1 MSRKNKQLTDFDN
14 LKETTAAAM
23 PQPTEKLDQPPTLAL
38 PTEGNGGGT
47 PASTVDAEDN
57 SAVQRMMYRVPGS
70 QRAMEA
76 TTEAAVQTPAV
87 PEADK
92 GGQAVEPQYQSD
104 WSKGFFP
111 ALDTY
116 KGRQIPIVQA
126 IGDYNKW
133 ATDTGNKPLDVMSTM
148 AALQDRDPNK
158 SIADNEET
166 ERRARSNE
174 RWERIGNLLSHFG
187 NFIGTTKGA
196 PAQQLETGQAL
207 TARQKQ
213 LRDATLALRDK
224 RNSAMMD
231 AYLKDL
237 AQKQTE
243 KKEAQAYA
251 LALRKQEA
259 EEKAAAIEM
268 QLRVA
273 KDQRE
278 ILKLQSE
285 LAKAQAEVNRIE
297 ELLPYE
303 KRVKES
309 TISRNYS
316 SGNKNG
322 GRNYGV
328 EYKKQ
333 LDKDFAE
340 LKELYPT
347 DFEAFEKKYGLG
359 VNNQGYS
366 NSPRYWTEQLMR
378 QFVAEMQR
386 KRGTAGS
393 ASSTAASSTETKKKK
408 NPMS

>member
-1 MSRKNKQLTDFDN
+1 MSRKNKQLTDFDK
-14 LKETTAAAM
+14 LKETTAAAK
-23 PQPTEKLDQPPTLAL
+23 PLPTEKLEPPTLAL
-38 PTEGNGGGT
+38 PSEEPEGTSAGSPTGNTLTRPANDKPSTITGNSVTFPEGN
-47 PASTVDAEDN
+47 SN
-57 SAVQRMMYRVPGS
+57 AVQ
-70 QRAMEA
+70 A
-76 TTEAAVQTPAV
+76 PAV

-126 IGDYNKW
+126 ISDYNKW

-158 SIADNEET
+158 SIADNEEA

-213 LRDATLALRDK
+213 LRDATIALRDK

-278 ILKLQSE
+278 VQKLLAD
-285 LAKAQAEVNRIE
+285 LAKTQAEVNRIE

-333 LDKDFAE
+333 LAKDFAE
-340 LKELYPT
+340 LREQYPD
-347 DFEAFEKKYGLG
+347 DFAAFERKYGLG
-359 VNNQGYS
+359 VDNRGYG
-366 NSPRYWTEQLMR
+366 NTVRNWTEQLML
-378 QFVAEMQR
+378 QFVAEQQR

-393 ASSTAASSTETKKKK
+393 ASSTASSTETKKKK

>member
-1 MSRKNKQLTDFDN
+1 MSRKNKQPTDFNN
-14 LKETTAAAM
+14 LKETTAAAI

-38 PTEGNGGGT
+38 PTEGKGGDT
-47 PASTVDAEDN
+47 PVLTVDAEDN

-70 QRAMEA
+70 QRAMGA

-92 GGQAVEPQYQSD
+92 GGQAIEPTYQSD
-104 WSKGFFP
+104 WSQGFFP

-126 IGDYNKW
+126 ISDYNKW

-158 SIADNEET
+158 SIADNEEA

-196 PAQQLETGQAL
+196 PAMSLETGQAL

-213 LRDATLALRDK
+213 LRDATIALRDK

-259 EEKAAAIEM
+259 EEKKAAIEM
-268 QLRVA
+268 QLRAA
-273 KDQRE
+273 KDKRE
-278 ILKLQSE
+278 VVKLQSE
-285 LAKAQAEVNRIE
+285 LAKTQAEINRIK

-309 TISRNYS
+309 TIHRNYS
-316 SGNKNG
+316 SG
-322 GRNYGV
+322 GRRNNSA
-328 EYKKQ
+328 EYKNQ

-340 LKELYPT
+340 MSAKFPNKLLDY
-347 DFEAFEKKYGLG
+347 EKKYGIYPIQYNALG
-359 VNNQGYS
+359 NNGGGKRWDD
-366 NSPRYWTEQLMR
+366 NLKR
-378 QFVAEMQR
+378 QFVAEMKQGGVV
-386 KRGTAGS
+386 KEDATDLY
-393 ASSTAASSTETKKKK
+393 KQ
-408 NPMS
+408 

>member
-23 PQPTEKLDQPPTLAL
+23 PQPTEKIDQPPTLAL
-38 PTEGNGGGT
+38 STEGKGGGT
-47 PASTVDAEDN
+47 PAGDA
-57 SAVQRMMYRVPGS
+57 VTYPGTAA
-70 QRAMEA
+70 AMPQPTGE
-76 TTEAAVQTPAV
+76 VRQMPV

-116 KGRQIPIVQA
+116 KGRQIPIIQA
-126 IGDYNKW
+126 ISDYNKW

-196 PAQQLETGQAL
+196 PSQQLETGQAL

-213 LRDATLALRDK
+213 LRDATIALRDK

-251 LALRKQEA
+251 LAQRKQAA
-259 EEKAAAIEM
+259 EEKKAAIEM
-268 QLRVA
+268 QLRAA

-278 ILKLQSE
+278 ILKLQSD

-316 SGNKNG
+316 SG
-322 GRNYGV
+322 GRRNNSA
-328 EYKKQ
+328 EYKNQ
-333 LDKDFAE
+333 LDKDFVE
-340 LKELYPT
+340 FKNLYPT
-347 DFEAFEKKYGLG
+347 DFDDFEKNYGLG
-359 VNNQGYS
+359 VKNKGYS

-386 KRGTAGS
+386 KYGGAAGL
-393 ASSTAASSTETKKKK
+393 ATSTETKAKKK

>member
-23 PQPTEKLDQPPTLAL
+23 PQPTEKIDQPPTLAL
-38 PTEGNGGGT
+38 STEGKGGGT
-47 PASTVDAEDN
+47 PAGDA
-57 SAVQRMMYRVPGS
+57 VTYPGTAA
-70 QRAMEA
+70 AMPQPTGE
-76 TTEAAVQTPAV
+76 VRQMPV

-92 GGQAVEPQYQSD
+92 GGQAVEPKYQSD

-116 KGRQIPIVQA
+116 KGRQIPIIQA
-126 IGDYNKW
+126 ISDYNKW

-213 LRDATLALRDK
+213 LRDATIALRDK

-251 LALRKQEA
+251 LAQRKQEA

-278 ILKLQSE
+278 VQKLLAD

-316 SGNKNG
+316 SG
-322 GRNYGV
+322 GRRNNSA
-328 EYKKQ
+328 EYKNQ

-340 LKELYPT
+340 MSDKFPDELLDY
-347 DFEAFEKKYGLG
+347 EEKYGIYPIQYNAIG
-359 VNNQGYS
+359 NNGGGKRWDD
-366 NSPRYWTEQLMR
+366 NLKR

-393 ASSTAASSTETKKKK
+393 ASSTAASSTETKAKKK

>member
-1 MSRKNKQLTDFDN
+1 MSRKNRQPTAFDK

-23 PQPTEKLDQPPTLAL
+23 PLPTEKLEPPTLAL
-38 PTEGNGGGT
+38 PSEEPEGTSAGSPTGNTLTRPANDKPSIITGNSVTFPEGN
-47 PASTVDAEDN
+47 SN
-57 SAVQRMMYRVPGS
+57 AVQ
-70 QRAMEA
+70 A
-76 TTEAAVQTPAV
+76 PAV

-126 IGDYNKW
+126 ISDYNKW

-158 SIADNEET
+158 SIADNEEA

-174 RWERIGNLLSHFG
+174 RWERIGNMLAHIG
-187 NFIGTTKGA
+187 NFIGTAYGA
-196 PAQQLETGQAL
+196 PSQQLETGQAL
-207 TARQKQ
+207 SARQKQ
-213 LRDATLALRDK
+213 LRDATIALRDK

-237 AQKQTE
+237 AQKQSE

-251 LALRKQEA
+251 LAQRKQAA

-316 SGNKNG
+316 SG
-322 GRNYGV
+322 GRRNNSA
-328 EYKKQ
+328 EYKNQ

-340 LKELYPT
+340 MSAKFPKKLLDYE
-347 DFEAFEKKYGLG
+347 EKYGIYPIQYDAIG
-359 VNNQGYS
+359 NNGGGK
-366 NSPRYWTEQLMR
+366 RWDDDLKR
-378 QFVAEMQR
+378 QFVAEMKQGGG
-386 KRGTAGS
+386 KEDATDLY
-393 ASSTAASSTETKKKK
+393 EQ
-408 NPMS
+408 

>member
-23 PQPTEKLDQPPTLAL
+23 PQPTEKIDQPPTLAL
-38 PTEGNGGGT
+38 STEGKGGGT
-47 PASTVDAEDN
+47 PAGDA
-57 SAVQRMMYRVPGS
+57 VTYPGTAA
-70 QRAMEA
+70 AMPQPTGE
-76 TTEAAVQTPAV
+76 VRQMPV

-126 IGDYNKW
+126 ISDYNKW

-158 SIADNEET
+158 SIADNEEA
-166 ERRARSNE
+166 ERRTRSNE

-196 PAQQLETGQAL
+196 PSQQLETGQAL

-213 LRDATLALRDK
+213 LRDATIALRDK

-237 AQKQTE
+237 AQKQAE

-259 EEKAAAIEM
+259 EEKAAAKEM

-316 SGNKNG
+316 SG
-322 GRNYGV
+322 GRRNNSA
-328 EYKKQ
+328 EYKNQ

-340 LKELYPT
+340 MSAKFEDELLRY
-347 DFEAFEKKYGLG
+347 EEKYGIYPIQYDALG
-359 VNNQGYS
+359 NNGGGKRWDD
-366 NSPRYWTEQLMR
+366 NLKR

-386 KRGTAGS
+386 KRRTA
-393 ASSTAASSTETKKKK
+393 ENNKKMPGVK
-408 NPMS
+408 

>member
-1 MSRKNKQLTDFDN
+1 MVAPCVGAWIETPTGNTLTRPANDKPSSITGNSVTF
-14 LKETTAAAM
+14 
-23 PQPTEKLDQPPTLAL
+23 P
-38 PTEGNGGGT
+38 EGN
-47 PASTVDAEDN
+47 SN
-57 SAVQRMMYRVPGS
+57 AVQ
-70 QRAMEA
+70 A
-76 TTEAAVQTPAV
+76 PAV

-126 IGDYNKW
+126 ISDYNKW

-158 SIADNEET
+158 SIADNEEA

-213 LRDATLALRDK
+213 LRDATIALRDK

-278 ILKLQSE
+278 VQKLLAD

-393 ASSTAASSTETKKKK
+393 ASSTASKKK

>member
-1 MSRKNKQLTDFDN
+1 
-14 LKETTAAAM
+14 
-23 PQPTEKLDQPPTLAL
+23 
-38 PTEGNGGGT
+38 
-47 PASTVDAEDN
+47 
-57 SAVQRMMYRVPGS
+57 
-70 QRAMEA
+70 
-76 TTEAAVQTPAV
+76 
-87 PEADK
+87 
-92 GGQAVEPQYQSD
+92 
-104 WSKGFFP
+104 
-111 ALDTY
+111 
-116 KGRQIPIVQA
+116 
-126 IGDYNKW
+126 
-133 ATDTGNKPLDVMSTM
+133 
-148 AALQDRDPNK
+148 
-158 SIADNEET
+158 
-166 ERRARSNE
+166 
-174 RWERIGNLLSHFG
+174 
-187 NFIGTTKGA
+187 
-196 PAQQLETGQAL
+196 LETGQAL

-213 LRDATLALRDK
+213 LRDATIALRDK

-278 ILKLQSE
+278 VQKLLAD

-316 SGNKNG
+316 SG
-322 GRNYGV
+322 GRRNNST
-328 EYKKQ
+328 EYKNQ

-340 LKELYPT
+340 MSAKFPDELLDY
-347 DFEAFEKKYGLG
+347 EKKYGIYPIQYNAIG
-359 VNNQGYS
+359 NNGGGKRWDD
-366 NSPRYWTEQLMR
+366 NLKR

>member
-1 MSRKNKQLTDFDN
+1 MSRKNKQPTDFNN
-14 LKETTAAAM
+14 LKETTAAAI
-23 PQPTEKLDQPPTLAL
+23 PQPTEKLDQPPTLTL
-38 PTEGNGGGT
+38 PSEGKGGDTPVGNTETYPGN
-47 PASTVDAEDN
+47 AA
-57 SAVQRMMYRVPGS
+57 
-70 QRAMEA
+70 AMPQPTGE
-76 TTEAAVQTPAV
+76 VRQMPV
-87 PEADK
+87 SEADK
-92 GGQAVEPQYQSD
+92 GGQAIEPKYQSD
-104 WSKGFFP
+104 WSQGFFP

-126 IGDYNKW
+126 ISDYNKW

-158 SIADNEET
+158 SIADNEEA

-213 LRDATLALRDK
+213 LRDATIALRDK

-259 EEKAAAIEM
+259 EEKKAAIEM
-268 QLRVA
+268 QLRAA

-285 LAKAQAEVNRIE
+285 LAKTQAEINRIE

-309 TISRNYS
+309 TISKNYS
-316 SGNKNG
+316 SGNRNG

-333 LDKDFAE
+333 LAKDFAE
-340 LKELYPT
+340 LREQYPE
-347 DFEAFEKKYGLG
+347 DFAAFERKYGLG
-359 VNNQGYS
+359 VDNRGYG
-366 NSPRYWTEQLMR
+366 NTVRNWTEQLML
-378 QFVAEMQR
+378 QFVAEQQR
-386 KRGTAGS
+386 KRG
-393 ASSTAASSTETKKKK
+393 AASSTETKKKK

>member
-23 PQPTEKLDQPPTLAL
+23 PQPTEKIEPPTLAL
-38 PTEGNGGGT
+38 PSEEPEGTSAGSPTGNTLTRPANDKPSIITGNSVTFPEGN
-47 PASTVDAEDN
+47 SN
-57 SAVQRMMYRVPGS
+57 AVQ
-70 QRAMEA
+70 A
-76 TTEAAVQTPAV
+76 PAV

-116 KGRQIPIVQA
+116 KGRQIPIIQA
-126 IGDYNKW
+126 ISDYNKW

-196 PAQQLETGQAL
+196 PSQQLETGQAL

-213 LRDATLALRDK
+213 LRDATIALRDK

-278 ILKLQSE
+278 VQKLLAD

-316 SGNKNG
+316 SG
-322 GRNYGV
+322 GRRNNSA
-328 EYKKQ
+328 EYKNQ

-340 LKELYPT
+340 MSAKFEDELLRY
-347 DFEAFEKKYGLG
+347 EEKYGIYPIQYNALG
-359 VNNQGYS
+359 NNGGGKRWDD
-366 NSPRYWTEQLMR
+366 NLKR

-393 ASSTAASSTETKKKK
+393 ASSTASKKK

>member
-23 PQPTEKLDQPPTLAL
+23 PQPTEKIDQPPTLAL
-38 PTEGNGGGT
+38 STEGKGGGT
-47 PASTVDAEDN
+47 AASTVDAEDN

-76 TTEAAVQTPAV
+76 TTEAAAQTPAV

-116 KGRQIPIVQA
+116 KGRQIPIIQA
-126 IGDYNKW
+126 ISDYNKW

-213 LRDATLALRDK
+213 LRDATIALRDK

-278 ILKLQSE
+278 VQKLLAD

-316 SGNKNG
+316 SG
-322 GRNYGV
+322 GRRNNSA
-328 EYKKQ
+328 EYKNQ
-333 LDKDFAE
+333 LDKDFVE
-340 LKELYPT
+340 FKELYPT
-347 DFEAFEKKYGLG
+347 DFDTFEKNYGLG
-359 VNNQGYS
+359 VKNKGYS
-366 NSPRYWTEQLMR
+366 DSPRYWTEQLMR

-386 KRGTAGS
+386 KYGGAAESGQGKERG
-393 ASSTAASSTETKKKK
+393 KKEKLEEW
-408 NPMS
+408 

>member
-23 PQPTEKLDQPPTLAL
+23 PQPTEKIDQPPTLAL
-38 PTEGNGGGT
+38 STEGKGGGT
-47 PASTVDAEDN
+47 PASTDAEDN

-116 KGRQIPIVQA
+116 KGRQIPIIQA
-126 IGDYNKW
+126 ISDYNKW

-196 PAQQLETGQAL
+196 PSQQLETGQAL

-237 AQKQTE
+237 AQKQAE

-278 ILKLQSE
+278 VQKLLAD

-316 SGNKNG
+316 SG
-322 GRNYGV
+322 GRRNNSA
-328 EYKKQ
+328 EYKNQ

-340 LKELYPT
+340 MSAKFPNALLDYE
-347 DFEAFEKKYGLG
+347 EKYGIYPIVYNGLG
-359 VNNQGYS
+359 NNGGGKRWDD
-366 NSPRYWTEQLMR
+366 NLKR
-378 QFVAEMQR
+378 QFVAEMKQGGG
-386 KRGTAGS
+386 KEDATDLY
-393 ASSTAASSTETKKKK
+393 EQ
-408 NPMS
+408 

>member
-23 PQPTEKLDQPPTLAL
+23 PQPTEKIDQPPTLAL
-38 PTEGNGGGT
+38 STEGKGGGA
-47 PASTVDAEDN
+47 PASTVDAEVN

-116 KGRQIPIVQA
+116 KGRQIPIIQA
-126 IGDYNKW
+126 ISDYNKW

-213 LRDATLALRDK
+213 LRDATIALRDK

-237 AQKQTE
+237 AQKQAE

-316 SGNKNG
+316 SG
-322 GRNYGV
+322 GRRNNSA
-328 EYKKQ
+328 EYKNQ

-340 LKELYPT
+340 MSAK
-347 DFEAFEKKYGLG
+347 FEDDLLRYEEKYGIYPIQYNALG
-359 VNNQGYS
+359 NNGGGKRWDD
-366 NSPRYWTEQLMR
+366 NLKR
-378 QFVAEMQR
+378 QFVAEMKQGGG
-386 KRGTAGS
+386 KEDATDLY
-393 ASSTAASSTETKKKK
+393 EQ
-408 NPMS
+408 

>member
-1 MSRKNKQLTDFDN
+1 MSRKNRQPTAFDK

-23 PQPTEKLDQPPTLAL
+23 PLPTEKLEPPTLAL
-38 PTEGNGGGT
+38 PSEEPEGTSAGSPTGNTLTRQANDKPSIITGNSVTFPEGN
-47 PASTVDAEDN
+47 SN
-57 SAVQRMMYRVPGS
+57 AVQ
-70 QRAMEA
+70 A
-76 TTEAAVQTPAV
+76 PAV

-92 GGQAVEPQYQSD
+92 GGQAIEPQYQSD

-126 IGDYNKW
+126 ISDYNKW

-158 SIADNEET
+158 SIADNEEA

-174 RWERIGNLLSHFG
+174 RWERIGNMLAHIG
-187 NFIGTTKGA
+187 NFIGTAYGA
-196 PAQQLETGQAL
+196 PSQQLETGQAL
-207 TARQKQ
+207 SARQKQ
-213 LRDATLALRDK
+213 LRDATIALRDK

-251 LALRKQEA
+251 LAQRKQAA
-259 EEKAAAIEM
+259 EEKKAAIEM
-268 QLRVA
+268 QLRAA

-278 ILKLQSE
+278 ILKLQSD

-316 SGNKNG
+316 SG
-322 GRNYGV
+322 GRRNNSA
-328 EYKKQ
+328 EYKNQ

-340 LKELYPT
+340 MSAKFPNALLDY
-347 DFEAFEKKYGLG
+347 EKKYGIYPIVYNGLG
-359 VNNQGYS
+359 NNGGGKRWDD
-366 NSPRYWTEQLMR
+366 NLKR

-386 KRGTAGS
+386 KRGTA
-393 ASSTAASSTETKKKK
+393 ENNKKMPGVK
-408 NPMS
+408 

>member
-23 PQPTEKLDQPPTLAL
+23 PQPTEKIDQPPTLAL
-38 PTEGNGGGT
+38 STEGKGGG
-47 PASTVDAEDN
+47 AAAGDAVTY
-57 SAVQRMMYRVPGS
+57 AGTAA
-70 QRAMEA
+70 AMPQPTGELM
-76 TTEAAVQTPAV
+76 QMPV

-126 IGDYNKW
+126 ISDYNKW

-196 PAQQLETGQAL
+196 PSQQLETGQAL

-213 LRDATLALRDK
+213 LRDATIALRDK

-278 ILKLQSE
+278 VQELLAH

-316 SGNKNG
+316 SG
-322 GRNYGV
+322 GRRNNSA
-328 EYKKQ
+328 EYKNQ

-340 LKELYPT
+340 MSAKFPTELLEY
-347 DFEAFEKKYGLG
+347 EKKYGIYPIVYDALG
-359 VNNQGYS
+359 NNGGGKRWDD
-366 NSPRYWTEQLMR
+366 NLKR
-378 QFVAEMQR
+378 QFVAEMKQGGG
-386 KRGTAGS
+386 KEDATDLY
-393 ASSTAASSTETKKKK
+393 EQ
-408 NPMS
+408 

>member
-23 PQPTEKLDQPPTLAL
+23 PQPTEKIDQPPTLAL
-38 PTEGNGGGT
+38 TEGKGGGT
-47 PASTVDAEDN
+47 AASTVDAEDN

-76 TTEAAVQTPAV
+76 TTEAAAQTPAV

-116 KGRQIPIVQA
+116 KGRQIPIIQA
-126 IGDYNKW
+126 ISDYNKW

-196 PAQQLETGQAL
+196 PSQQLETGQAL

-213 LRDATLALRDK
+213 LRDATIALRDK

-278 ILKLQSE
+278 VQKLLAD

-316 SGNKNG
+316 SG
-322 GRNYGV
+322 GRRNNSA
-328 EYKKQ
+328 EYKNQ

-340 LKELYPT
+340 MSAKFKDKLLKYE
-347 DFEAFEKKYGLG
+347 EKYGIYPIQYNAIG
-359 VNNQGYS
+359 NNGGGKRWDD
-366 NSPRYWTEQLMR
+366 NLKR
-378 QFVAEMQR
+378 QFVAEMKQGGG
-386 KRGTAGS
+386 KEDATDLY
-393 ASSTAASSTETKKKK
+393 EQ
-408 NPMS
+408 